1 MERTGLRSTLRRGLA
16 VIVALAVLTAI
27 EFGVPVALE
36 RGPALPILVALALVK
51 AGLIVHYFMHL
62 AQLWRREEE

>member
-1 MERTGLRSTLRRGLA
+1 MERTGLRSALHLGLV
-16 VIVALAVLTAI
+16 VIMVLAVLTI
-27 EFGVPVALE
+27 LEFVVPVVLE

>member
-1 MERTGLRSTLRRGLA
+1 MERTGLRSGLRLGLV
-16 VIVALAVLTAI
+16 VIMVLAVLTII
-27 EFGVPVALE
+27 EFVVPVALE
-36 RGPALPILVALALVK
+36 RGPALPILVGLALVK